1 MSTRISKLRISA
13 IVLAGT
19 HVLMTSQGCGVARHS
34 TAEEACV
41 AASRQFIAYF
51 ECFGLDVPDDF
62 DEEVFRPRCA
72 AIPNTTECID
82 FYECVIDAFDC
93 ANLFRG
99 APESGCG
106 GDDFE
111 LFECVIPSISPGIFS
126 E

>member
-19 HVLMTSQGCGVARHS
+19 HVLMTSQGCGVARHP

-41 AASRQFIAYF
+41 DAFGQLVAYF
-51 ECFGLDVPDDF
+51 ECLGLDVPDDF

-93 ANLFRG
+93 ANLFLG
-99 APESGCG
+99 APVSGCG
-106 GDDFE
+106 GDDLE
-111 LFECVIPSISPGIFS
+111 LIECVIPIALP
-126 E
+126 